1 MSDDVNPYQQAHAR
15 EKAARL
21 KAEMLLEDKSRKL
34 YLQKQKLEESYARLR
49 QQESAMLQNEKLA
62 TLGTL
67 SAGIAHEINNPLAFV
82 LSNMESLNN
91 YTLSF
96 QKLLRLNQVLLQTD
110 QVPEDTRNSLAK
122 LIDEEDLS
130 FVSEDISE
138 LLKDTGDGLCRVR
151 DIINNLRSFSRTQN
165 TDQVETDL
173 LAGLKS
179 TLKLLDSE
187 LKGNVDLQ
195 LSLHE
200 LPKTICNPNELN
212 QVFLNLVINAKQA
225 TENAKD
231 ATVIISSRC
240 KNDTIFIRIQDNGCG
255 MSDDVKKQIFVP
267 FFTTKPVGKG
277 TGMGMAVAYG
287 IIADHQGKIVVQSK
301 EGVGTIFEIQL
312 PVVTET
318 LT

>member
-1 MSDDVNPYQQAHAR
+1 MSDDINPYQQAHAR

-21 KAEMLLEDKSRKL
+21 KAELLLEEKSRKL

-49 QQESAMLQNEKLA
+49 RQESAMLQNEKLA

-96 QKLLRLNQVLLQTD
+96 QKLLKLTQTLLETEQVSGKAH
-110 QVPEDTRNSLAK
+110 NSLTE
-122 LIDEEDLS
+122 LIEEEDLT
-130 FVSEDISE
+130 FVNEDISE

-165 TDQVETDL
+165 TDQVEADL

-195 LSLHE
+195 LSLQE

-212 QVFLNLVINAKQA
+212 QVFLNLIINAKQA
-225 TENAKD
+225 TENIKE
-231 ATVIISSRC
+231 ATIKISSLC
-240 KNDTIFIRIQDNGCG
+240 QNDTIFIRIQDNGCG

-267 FFTTKPVGKG
+267 FFTTKAVGKG

-287 IIADHQGKIVVQSK
+287 IVADHQGKIVVQST
-301 EGVGTIFEIQL
+301 EGSGTLFEVQL
-312 PVVTET
+312 PVIEAT
-318 LT
+318 LK

>member
-21 KAEMLLEDKSRKL
+21 KAELLLEDKSRKL
-34 YLQKQKLEESYARLR
+34 YIQKQKLEESYVKLR

-67 SAGIAHEINNPLAFV
+67 SAGVAHEINNPLAFV

-91 YTLSF
+91 YALSF
-96 QKLLRLNQVLLQTD
+96 QKLLLLNQNLLQTD
-110 QVPEDTRNSLAK
+110 LVSAEARSSLTT
-122 LIDEEDLS
+122 LIDEEDLT
-130 FVSEDISE
+130 FVNEDMSE

-151 DIINNLRSFSRTQN
+151 DIVNNLRSFSRTQN

-173 LAGLKS
+173 LEGLKG

-187 LKGNVDLQ
+187 LKGNVNLQ
-195 LSLHE
+195 LSLQE
-200 LPKTICNPNELN
+200 LPKTICNPNEIN
-212 QVFLNLVINAKQA
+212 QVLLNLIINAKQA
-225 TENAKD
+225 TEHAKE
-231 ATVIISSRC
+231 ATLKISSRC
-240 KNDTIFIRIQDNGCG
+240 KNDIIRIRIQDNGCG
-255 MSDDVKKQIFVP
+255 MSDEVKKQIFVP
-267 FFTTKPVGKG
+267 FFTTKPVGQG

-301 EGVGTIFEIQL
+301 EGIGTVFEVQL
-312 PVVTET
+312 PVVAKT